1 MIVMHG
7 QHHLFQV
14 IPARH
19 PPRRF
24 ASGLDSRQEQRHQD
38 ANDGNDDEQLDEGES
53 SGSWRMF
60 HGLNVPELSGSID
73 HVVCHWLCQCL
84 ESQD

>member
-1 MIVMHG
+1 
-7 QHHLFQV
+7 
-14 IPARH
+14 
-19 PPRRF
+19 
-24 ASGLDSRQEQRHQD
+24 
-38 ANDGNDDEQLDEGES
+38 
-53 SGSWRMF
+53 MF